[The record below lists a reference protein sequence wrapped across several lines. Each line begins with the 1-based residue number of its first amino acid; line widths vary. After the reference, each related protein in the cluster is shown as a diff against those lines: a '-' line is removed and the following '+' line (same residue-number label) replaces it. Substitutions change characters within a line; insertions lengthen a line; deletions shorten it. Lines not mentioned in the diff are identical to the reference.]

1 MGWCAVLGRVPA
13 GAGEGTACDNR
24 NTVLTGFRLVRPL
37 VFGIMLAALG
47 CHAQAPAQA
56 GEKLSPELTRRVEVL
71 IRAKTKVPPNYDIQ
85 IGPRKKSDVPGFD
98 EIIVIFTAEGQAS
111 KPITFLLSN
120 DGRTLAQFSKY
131 DISQDPKELVSAANR
146 PARGGPA
153 NAPVVI
159 VGFDD
164 LECPYC
170 AKMHAALFP
179 ALTARYKD
187 QVRIVYR
194 DFPLDQHPWAMR
206 AAVNANCLAAQ
217 SPTGYWNLVDYIHAH
232 AGELGG
238 DEKSLAKANEML
250 DRLTRE
256 EGKRQNVNAAALDAC
271 IAKQDDTAIKASIK
285 TAEDLGVDSTPAL
298 FINGE
303 KLEGAVPLEYVYKMI
318 DNALTASGQT
328 PPPPPPPP
336 APTPQTQPAPKP
348 GS

>member
-1 MGWCAVLGRVPA
+1 
-13 GAGEGTACDNR
+13 
-24 NTVLTGFRLVRPL
+24 
-37 VFGIMLAALG
+37 MLAALG
-47 CHAQAPAQA
+47 CHAQTPAQ
-56 GEKLSPELTRRVEVL
+56 GLGKLSPELSRRVEVL
-71 IRAKTKVPPNYDIQ
+71 IRTKTKVPPNYDIQ
-85 IGPRKKSDVPGFD
+85 IGPRAKSDVPGFD
-98 EIIVIFTAEGQAS
+98 EIVVIFTAEGQTS

-120 DGRTLAQFSKY
+120 DGKTVAQFTKY

-153 NAPVVI
+153 GAPVVI

-170 AKMHAALFP
+170 AKMHAELFP

-206 AAVNANCLAAQ
+206 AAINANCLGAL

-238 DEKSLAKANEML
+238 TDKSLAKANETL
-250 DRLTRE
+250 DTLARE
-256 EGKRQNVNAAALDAC
+256 EGKRQKVDVAALNAC
-271 IAKQDDTAIKASIK
+271 IAKQDDTAVKASMK
-285 TAEDLGVDSTPAL
+285 TAEELGVDSTPAL

-336 APTPQTQPAPKP
+336 SPTPQTQPAPKP